1 MASELT
7 VAQLERL
14 LERKRSRMNG
24 LLKRREKL
32 QKALAVVENRI
43 STIGGV
49 KREAGATKARKVRKR
64 PKNEKS
70 LYEVVMVVL
79 GQNKKGLTLA
89 DLSKKVLDTGYKT
102 NSAKF
107 ENTVYQCLYNNQN
120 KIMHD
125 PDTRAYRLK

>member
-1 MASELT
+1 MATDLT

-14 LERKRSRMNG
+14 LESKRSRMNS

-32 QKALAVVENRI
+32 QKALAIIEGRI
-43 STIGGV
+43 SVIGGV
-49 KREAGATKARKVRKR
+49 KRDSSSKVRKVRKR

-70 LYEVVMVVL
+70 LYEVVIAVL
-79 GQNKKGLTLA
+79 GQNKKGLTLP

-107 ENTVYQCLYNNQN
+107 DNTVYQCLYNNQN

-125 PDTRAYRLK
+125 PETRAYRLK

>member
-24 LLKRREKL
+24 LLKRRDQL
-32 QKALAVVENRI
+32 QKALAVVENRL

-49 KREAGATKARKVRKR
+49 KRDGLAKPRRGRKR

-70 LYEVVMVVL
+70 LHEVVMQVL
-79 GQNKKGLTLA
+79 GSNKKGLTLA

-102 NSAKF
+102 NSVKF

-125 PDTRAYRLK
+125 PETRVYRLK

>member
-1 MASELT
+1 MATDLT
-7 VAQLERL
+7 VAQLERM
-14 LERKRSRMNG
+14 LESKRSRMNG

-32 QKALAVVENRI
+32 QKALAIVEGRI
-43 STIGGV
+43 SIIGGV
-49 KREAGATKARKVRKR
+49 KRDSSGKARKVRKR

-70 LYEVVMVVL
+70 LYEVVIAVL

-125 PDTRAYRLK
+125 PETRAYRLK